1 MYFDGTFSCVPHPF
15 YQCIIVMIFAER
27 EQKYIPCIWILLTG
41 KTKKCY
47 SEAISWVS
55 RCLPNGRRP
64 CVRFAGVDFEPAFFN
79 AISIC
84 FPEAIIIGCFFH
96 FKQAIRAKLKKLGMH
111 KAVVSVIM
119 LIMNYAP
126 SIPPSEMLE
135 KGIPY
140 LKTLVRAALKKQRD
154 LNKIDN
160 NMWKSFWAYF
170 EE

>member
-1 MYFDGTFSCVPHPF
+1 
-15 YQCIIVMIFAER
+15 MIFAER

-41 KTKKCY
+41 KTKRCY

-55 RCLPNGRRP
+55 RCLPYGRRP
-64 CVRFAGVDFEPAFFN
+64 SVQFAGVDFEPAFYT
-79 AISIC
+79 AISNF

-96 FKQAIRAKLKKLGMH
+96 FKQAIRGKVQKLGMD
-111 KAVVSVIM
+111 KAVISVIL

-126 SIPPSEMLE
+126 SLPPDEMLE
-135 KGIPY
+135 KGIPF
-140 LKTLVRAALKKQRD
+140 LKSLVRAALKKQRD

-160 NMWKSFWAYF
+160 NQWKLFWNYF